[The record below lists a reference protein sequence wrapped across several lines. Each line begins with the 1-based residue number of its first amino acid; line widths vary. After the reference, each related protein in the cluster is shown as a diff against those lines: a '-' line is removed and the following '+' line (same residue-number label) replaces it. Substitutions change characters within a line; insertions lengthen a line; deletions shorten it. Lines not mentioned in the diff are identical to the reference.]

1 MLETMPQLVN
11 AVITLGWFDE
21 DRCGKD
27 TDEDHCGEGTD
38 EVHYGEGTDEDYHKL
53 CRNCCG
59 VCANCCGNDSNRDC
73 VLLGGLSNVKC
84 LRLDPSYQMVC
95 LFYHMLL
102 FT

>member
-1 MLETMPQLVN
+1 MVKIPTR
-11 AVITLGWFDE
+11 ITVVKVLMRFII
-21 DRCGKD
+21 
-27 TDEDHCGEGTD
+27 
-38 EVHYGEGTDEDYHKL
+38 GEGTDEDYHKL

-73 VLLGGLSNVKC
+73 VLLGGLSSVKY

-95 LFYHMLL
+95 LFYHILL